1 MAERLQSNF
10 RVITQFQ
17 PHILLALRFRQM
29 MSFRNKTD
37 GCSRLT
43 HCLLPSSVYYRSSY
57 AIDQLGSGGRFK
69 NTFELFNL
77 RALKFSL
84 VIKSTSFNVWARY
97 FVWHF
102 KGTLWNSTQNIL
114 SIHWKIWFLYNNE
127 ILRALRFKSSYAFL
141 KRPPGPCFPQGRILS
156 TWVLRNDSKYKYCC
170 LSSKLWYLQHNCVGD
185 TIVYY

>member
-1 MAERLQSNF
+1 M
-10 RVITQFQ
+10 
-17 PHILLALRFRQM
+17 
-29 MSFRNKTD
+29 
-37 GCSRLT
+37 
-43 HCLLPSSVYYRSSY
+43 
-57 AIDQLGSGGRFK
+57 
-69 NTFELFNL
+69 
-77 RALKFSL
+77 
-84 VIKSTSFNVWARY
+84 
-97 FVWHF
+97 WHF

-185 TIVYY
+185 TIVYYLDSGLLLRFPKQIQNDNLGYICRSQSSSTSSAEAWTRDATNGCWWPVVEAHPDGHHQEWSHAYRLTLG